1 MTSHVEEEQAL
12 KVTTPRGASLG
23 KGK

>member
-1 MTSHVEEEQAL
+1 MTSHVEEEQASM
-12 KVTTPRGASLG
+12 VTTPRGASLR